1 MVTLTPIEQADFER
15 FLESEI
21 AEYAQ
26 DKIKSGNWLAED
38 ALEKSRAEFLGLLPD
53 GPQTKDQFIFTIFDE
68 QTRQK
73 LGVLWVQVKLG
84 EARRRAFICD
94 FVIEPQFRG
103 QGFGKRALQALDKKM
118 DEMGVESISLHVFA
132 HNTQA
137 IGLYE
142 KMGYAV
148 TNLYMGKKLSGGSV

>member
-1 MVTLTPIEQADFER
+1 MITLIPIEQSDFET
-15 FLESEI
+15 FLEHEI
-21 AEYAQ
+21 VEYAQ
-26 DKIKSGNWLAED
+26 DKVKSGNWLAED
-38 ALEKSRAEFLGLLPD
+38 ALEKSRAEFLGLRPD
-53 GPQTKDQFIFTIFDE
+53 GPQTKDQFVFTIFDE
-68 QTRQK
+68 QSSQK

-94 FVIEPQFRG
+94 FVIQPQFRG
-103 QGFGKRALQALDKKM
+103 QGFGKQALQALDKKM
-118 DEMGVESISLHVFA
+118 VEMGVESISLHVFA

-148 TNLYMGKKLSGGSV
+148 TNLYMGKTLRDTLI